1 MSGSLG
7 LKKSFGLVRQ
17 FKDDARFQRLK
28 CFDELTQGVAGMSH
42 ACGSEEFCPA
52 PRAPEHRIKCFR
64 LPHHNLSLLR
74 CLLALVTQ
82 LPLP

>member
-1 MSGSLG
+1 MGRVSSEW
-7 LKKSFGLVRQ
+7 VE
-17 FKDDARFQRLK
+17 QRN
-28 CFDELTQGVAGMSH
+28 GGNGM
-42 ACGSEEFCPA
+42 AAEQ
-52 PRAPEHRIKCFR
+52 RIKGFR